1 MQLINL
7 NMYTFFES
15 TERPKPS
22 MYDTA
27 LVKILLVDAY
37 DIFICISGI
46 VLMQEHSLT
55 SLFHACHSDKLGSKP
70 KLLVLLL
77 NGNLYVNS
85 LNKLKKTSLT
95 PTLIN
100 CLIIFTLPSPQ
111 KRLNHTVISLSD

>member
-1 MQLINL
+1 
-7 NMYTFFES
+7 MYTFFES